1 MLEFILYALFM
12 SAICSICRWLWKTPD
27 LKCGFCGERTVI
39 STHGVYRRVT
49 CYNCMAEIYQMRKDG
64 EWAASSADE
73 VNAYYKAAR
82 QSTQIEKIKVTPSTW
97 RRLISFED

>member
-1 MLEFILYALFM
+1 MLKFILYALFM
-12 SAICSICRWLWKTPD
+12 SAIYLVCRWLWKTPD
-27 LKCGFCGERTVI
+27 LKCGFCGKSTVLF
-39 STHGVYRRVT
+39 SNYGVYRRAT
-49 CYNCMAEIYQMRKDG
+49 CYNCTAEIYQMRKDG

-97 RRLISFED
+97 RRLIS